1 MCPGKDLSNENSIS
15 SLRKEITRD
24 STAER
29 LPGLVGWSKEILAI
43 FYALL
48 VI

>member
-1 MCPGKDLSNENSIS
+1 MCPGKDLSNQNSI

-29 LPGLVGWSKEILAI
+29 LPGLVGWSKEIWAVS
-43 FYALL
+43 YALL
-48 VI
+48 VV

>member
-1 MCPGKDLSNENSIS
+1 MCPGKDLSNQNSIS

-29 LPGLVGWSKEILAI
+29 LPGPGGWSEENLALSN
-43 FYALL
+43 ALL
-48 VI
+48 VV